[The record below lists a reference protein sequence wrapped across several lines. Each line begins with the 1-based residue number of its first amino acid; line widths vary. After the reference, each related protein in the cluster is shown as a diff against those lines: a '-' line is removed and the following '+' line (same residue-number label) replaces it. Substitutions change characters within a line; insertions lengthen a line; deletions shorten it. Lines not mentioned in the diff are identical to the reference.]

1 MAGKVSPANC
11 LFRGKFSSASTR
23 AVIKRMKP
31 WRQLVTVFGGTCLC
45 ILIGAQYV
53 VGQEQSKSIGGKEHD
68 DNVLGVRIGMD
79 VPTALETVFRNANRK
94 PGQEKPDAKRNE
106 GEGKKDVRV
115 LYKGLK
121 AGELQLVFANGQ
133 WVKEILLN
141 YAGPIPI
148 DTLRLPYSS
157 DISEAIGGERYD
169 DRYTVGY
176 TDSSKLEKIWW
187 RDENTARG
195 YRVRISF
202 VSGKLTAG
210 GSQAVTSITR
220 KVITVTPGDEEKFL
234 KAVSGG

>member
-1 MAGKVSPANC
+1 MQHGWVQLLKFFACAC
-11 LFRGKFSSASTR
+11 LLAL
-23 AVIKRMKP
+23 A
-31 WRQLVTVFGGTCLC
+31 
-45 ILIGAQYV
+45 AQYV
-53 VGQEQSKSIGGKEHD
+53 AAQDQPKSIGGKEHD

-121 AGELQLVFANGQ
+121 VGELELVFANGQ
-133 WVKEILLN
+133 WVKEILLV

-157 DISEAIGGERYD
+157 DINEAIGGQRYD

-176 TDSSKLEKIWW
+176 IDANKLEKFWW
-187 RDENTARG
+187 RDQDTGLG
-195 YRVRISF
+195 YRVRIGF
-202 VSGKLTAG
+202 ISGKLTAG
-210 GSQAVTSITR
+210 GSQAITSITR
-220 KVITVTPGDEEKFL
+220 KLITVTPGDEAKFL
-234 KAVSGG
+234 KAASGG